1 MTWADD
7 SEEQLEPA
15 PAEYTGSSSGARP
28 RLQLKPR
35 SKAAPQDSGAA
46 GGGSSSIFGAAKPR
60 EAVLAS
66 KGIDP
71 TLVDKRVE
79 RKASVAR
86 LTGEFEKIGPWIEV
100 MGVTYYANNNL
111 SLFCAFVYNLF
122 SRTRPSS

>member
-1 MTWADD
+1 MTWADE
-7 SEEQLEPA
+7 SEDRLEPA
-15 PAEYTGSSSGARP
+15 PAEYTGSGGVRP

-35 SKAAPQDSGAA
+35 SKAAPQDSSGAAAA

-86 LTGEFEKIGPWIEV
+86 LTGE
-100 MGVTYYANNNL
+100 
-111 SLFCAFVYNLF
+111 
-122 SRTRPSS
+122 

>member
-1 MTWADD
+1 MTWADE

-15 PAEYTGSSSGARP
+15 PAEYTGSSGGRP

-35 SKAAPQDSGAA
+35 SKAAPQDGGAS
-46 GGGSSSIFGAAKPR
+46 GGGSSSIFGSAKPR

-86 LTGEFEKIGPWIEV
+86 LTGECFYKD
-100 MGVTYYANNNL
+100 
-111 SLFCAFVYNLF
+111 
-122 SRTRPSS
+122 

>member
-1 MTWADD
+1 MTWADE

-15 PAEYTGSSSGARP
+15 PAEYTGSSGGSRP

-35 SKAAPQDSGAA
+35 SKAAPQDSGAS
-46 GGGSSSIFGAAKPR
+46 GGSSSIFGSAKPR

-86 LTGEFEKIGPWIEV
+86 LTGECFYKD
-100 MGVTYYANNNL
+100 
-111 SLFCAFVYNLF
+111 
-122 SRTRPSS
+122 

>member
-1 MTWADD
+1 MTWADE
-7 SEEQLEPA
+7 SEEHLEPA
-15 PAEYTGSSSGARP
+15 PAEYSGSGAARP

-46 GGGSSSIFGAAKPR
+46 GGGGSSSIFGSAKPR

-86 LTGEFEKIGPWIEV
+86 LTGKYFAEV
-100 MGVTYYANNNL
+100 AHV
-111 SLFCAFVYNLF
+111 
-122 SRTRPSS
+122 

>member
-1 MTWADD
+1 MTWADE
-7 SEEQLEPA
+7 SEERLEPA
-15 PAEYTGSSSGARP
+15 PAEYSGSGGRP

-35 SKAAPQDSGAA
+35 SKAAPQDSGAP
-46 GGGSSSIFGAAKPR
+46 GGGSSSIFGSAKPR

-86 LTGEFEKIGPWIEV
+86 LTGECFYKDWP
-100 MGVTYYANNNL
+100 
-111 SLFCAFVYNLF
+111 
-122 SRTRPSS
+122 RPGLT

>member
-1 MTWADD
+1 MTWADE
-7 SEEQLEPA
+7 SEEHLEPA
-15 PAEYTGSSSGARP
+15 PAEYSGSGGRP

-46 GGGSSSIFGAAKPR
+46 GGGSSSIFGSAKPR

-79 RKASVAR
+79 RKASVTR
-86 LTGEFEKIGPWIEV
+86 LTGECVLQNVFPG
-100 MGVTYYANNNL
+100 L
-111 SLFCAFVYNLF
+111 SNCNIKLTSIHSELYHE
-122 SRTRPSS
+122 